1 MQVFRNL
8 RVWEKAHALTLDAY
22 RCSKAFPREEIYGL
36 TSQVRR
42 ASVWIGATIA
52 EGSCQGG
59 DADFARFL
67 QMAAASASELEYEL
81 ILAHDLQVVKAADH
95 ERLPAHTIEV
105 KRMLAALIRTP
116 RAES

>member
-1 MQVFRNL
+1 
-8 RVWEKAHALTLDAY
+8 
-22 RCSKAFPREEIYGL
+22 
-36 TSQVRR
+36 
-42 ASVWIGATIA
+42 
-52 EGSCQGG
+52 
-59 DADFARFL
+59 
-67 QMAAASASELEYEL
+67 MAAASASELEYEL